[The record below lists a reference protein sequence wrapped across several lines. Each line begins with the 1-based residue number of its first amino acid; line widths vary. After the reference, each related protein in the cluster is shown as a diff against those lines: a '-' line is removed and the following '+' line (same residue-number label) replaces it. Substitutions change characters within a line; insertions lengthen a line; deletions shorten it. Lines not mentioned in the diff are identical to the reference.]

1 MVDFCRPSS
10 LPGNKTLGSGSNNNN
25 NNNNNSSNTSLTQ
38 EGNSNRIF
46 PSVFVSFMSFIFEV
60 LLV

>member
-10 LPGNKTLGSGSNNNN
+10 LPGNKTLGSGS